1 MQEGLISI
9 PCKFEGKPGNYLA
22 KIWQNRDWGGYRGAR
37 RLATIPNWRRC
48 ISIACINSV
57 VFPIVSK
64 LPQEAQEVY
73 NAVYHS
79 KGILD
84 SLINAATDDLLS
96 NILAQVV
103 RSEISKYDVRDIAE
117 NVVDYETSMG
127 LSPQSNH

>member
-1 MQEGLISI
+1 MILLTENKEKKELTVIVYSDCPEEEKNSWVQAEIQR
-9 PCKFEGKPGNYLA
+9 FTEM
-22 KIWQNRDWGGYRGAR
+22 GY
-37 RLATIPNWRRC
+37 
-48 ISIACINSV
+48 CINSV

-79 KGILD
+79 KGNLD

-127 LSPQSNH
+127 LSPQSKE